1 MRETL
6 WNSALSSTRAEELAV
21 LRQEVI
27 GEVLVPGQPRYADE
41 CRQYNLLA
49 ALEPEV
55 VVSAA
60 RAADVAAAVRFAGAR
75 GLPVAVKNSGH
86 QVVSSARGAVL
97 VTTRQMKGIS
107 IDVARRRARVAAG
120 VIWQEVID
128 EAARH
133 GLAPLSGSAPDV
145 GVTGYTLGGGQSP
158 VLGRS
163 LGYAADHVHSLDV
176 VTADGQLRTVTAES
190 EPDLFWALRGCKGN
204 FGVVTALEFELFPV
218 TRFYGGSL
226 YFAGAHL
233 AEILHAWRVWV
244 TGLPVEATSSIA
256 VQRLPVLPEL
266 PEPLRGANVVHLR
279 YAHLGSEQDAERLLA
294 PMRAVEPAV
303 LDAMSELPYTASRR
317 IHNDPED
324 PMPYWDRTTS
334 LREFSAE
341 AVEAFVGVLGP
352 ESGSQLVNVE
362 IRYLG
367 GAFDREPAVANSV
380 STRGVPFVV
389 FGFGVGGP
397 DQAELMRGSL
407 AAVIDALA
415 PWSAERR
422 MANFLSRDEAT
433 SPAEMEKVFGTERY
447 ARLVEIKKAHDPANV
462 FRLNHN
468 IPAA

>member
-1 MRETL
+1 MHETL
-6 WNSALSSTRAEELAV
+6 RTSALSSARTEGLAV
-21 LRQEVI
+21 LRREVT
-27 GEVLVPGQPRYADE
+27 GGVFVPGQPGYADE
-41 CRQYNLLA
+41 SRRYNLLA
-49 ALEPEV
+49 PLEPEV

-60 RAADVAAAVRFAGAR
+60 RAEDVRAAVRFAVAHGM
-75 GLPVAVKNSGH
+75 PVAVKNSGH
-86 QVVSSARGAVL
+86 QMVSAAHGGVL
-97 VTTRQMKGIS
+97 VTTRRMKGIS
-107 IDVARRRARVAAG
+107 IDARRRRARVEAG

-128 EAARH
+128 EAAQH

-145 GVTGYTLGGGQSP
+145 GVAGYTLGGGQSP

-176 VTADGQLRTVTAES
+176 VTADGKLRTVTAES

-204 FGVVTALEFELFPV
+204 FGVVTALEFELFPIS
-218 TRFYGGSL
+218 RFYGGSL
-226 YFAGAHL
+226 YFEGTHL
-233 AEILHAWRVWV
+233 AEILHAWRGWV

-256 VQRLPVLPEL
+256 VQRLPPLPEL
-266 PEPLRGANVVHLR
+266 PAPLRGANVVHLR
-279 YAHLGSEQDAERLLA
+279 YAHLGSEQEAERLLA
-294 PMRAVEPAV
+294 PMRAAAPAV
-303 LDAMSELPYTASRR
+303 LDAVSELPYTASRR

-334 LREFSAE
+334 LRALPAE
-341 AVEAFVGVLGP
+341 AVDAFVEVLGP
-352 ESGSQLVNVE
+352 ESGSPLVNVE
-362 IRYLG
+362 IRCLG
-367 GAFDREPAVANSV
+367 GAFDREPAVANAV

-415 PWSAERR
+415 PWSDGRR
-422 MANFLSRDEAT
+422 MTNFLSPDEAT
-433 SPAEMEKVFGTERY
+433 SPADMEEVFGPERY
-447 ARLVEIKKAHDPANV
+447 ARLVEIKKAYDPRNV